1 MASTPPRLQTPLPA
15 DERWAELPAAWRR
28 QLAGP
33 APAAAAG
40 SVLGFLL
47 EVDTGE
53 GQAAAGL
60 DVAPVLLTALGNGR
74 YARPLPL
81 DARHLTGSGL
91 ALAQQRLA
99 ASVLGLPQVAR
110 KGRSYARLSGALG
123 DALLT
128 EMLDSAPCLFGGVAG
143 LHMQRG
149 AAKPLRWHWQLDG
162 EGRQRLL
169 PQLVPG
175 QRLLRIGA
183 LWLLDAEHAALA
195 LLEGSTASAH
205 WLDLPPLPPQ
215 SSTALAA
222 LLPGTPW
229 AALVPAPHRFDTVAR
244 ADFSPRAVLTLHAL
258 TRHARLAAGTPPLAY
273 ARLSFDYG
281 GERLPG
287 RGGEGLVRRVR
298 EGRLVEI
305 ARKRA
310 EELAAMER
318 LEAAGLTPA
327 VDTDGLP
334 WDLADTLPEDAWLF
348 PGTGHAGA
356 LEVNTPARWL
366 ALRARLEA
374 EGVQFDYAP
383 SFPFEVLE
391 GAPQWYG
398 VATPEGGGQQFALEI
413 GLELEGRRVNLLP
426 AVAQALAERQISLA
440 PAAHEPG
447 DAVWYAPVDARRRI
461 PVRLAALRALLAPL
475 AEYLDRPRE
484 RLLLPRVQAGR
495 LAELRGA
502 MPAERP
508 LDAPAE
514 LAGFTQRLL
523 RAAAEASDIPPETL
537 RAELRG
543 YQREGLRWMNALAEA
558 GLGGVLADDMG
569 LGKTVQLLAHLL
581 VLKARGALHAPAL
594 LVVPTSLIPN
604 WEQESARFAPTLRVL
619 TLHGAQRG
627 ERFAAIPE
635 HDVVLTTYALLPRD
649 VAALHR
655 QPFALAV
662 LDEAQQVKNPRT
674 RARRALKELGIPR
687 VLALTGTPLENHLGE
702 LWAQLDLTVPGL
714 LGDEHSFRKFYRQP
728 IEKQGEAEAQAR
740 LNRRIAPFILRRTKA
755 QVARELPAKTEI
767 TRNVRLEGR
776 QRELYEGLRLSL
788 TEELRQVIAQRGI
801 EHSGIVVL
809 DALLK
814 LRQVCCDP
822 RLVKLEAARGV
833 QESAKLE
840 LLMDMLPA
848 LVDEGRSILLF
859 SQFTSMLALI
869 SRELERLRI
878 PYLLLTGDTRDRATP
893 VRRFQAG
900 EVQLFLLSL
909 KAGGVGLNLTAA
921 DTVIH
926 YDPWWNPAAEAQ
938 AVDRAHRIGQDKP
951 VFVYRLVAAG
961 TVEERIEAL
970 KQRKA
975 ALAEA
980 VLEGGGTRE
989 KLSFGQDD
997 LDLLLAPPPGG

>member
-1 MASTPPRLQTPLPA
+1 LGGTPSRIQAATAVAQLA
-15 DERWAELPAAWRR
+15 DLPAAWRR
-28 QLAGP
+28 LFGAGL
-33 APAAAAG
+33 PAAEPAG
-40 SVLGFLL
+40 VLGFLL
-47 EVDTGE
+47 ELNVTD
-53 GQAAAGL
+53 GQAAAEL
-60 DVAPVLLTALGNGR
+60 DVAPVLLSALGNGR

-81 DARHLTGSGL
+81 DARHLAASGL
-91 ALAQQRLA
+91 GVAQQRLA
-99 ASVLGLPQVAR
+99 SSLLGLPQIAR
-110 KGRSYARLSGALG
+110 KGRSYARLAGALG

-149 AAKPLRWHWQLDG
+149 ASLPLHWHWLVESD
-162 EGRQRLL
+162 GRQRLQ
-169 PQLVPG
+169 PQLRPG
-175 QRLLRIGA
+175 QRLLRVGA
-183 LWLLDAEHAALA
+183 LWVLDAEQASLLALDADASAAAL
-195 LLEGSTASAH
+195 
-205 WLDLPPLPPQ
+205 LDLPALPPEV
-215 SSTALAA
+215 SGAFGA
-222 LLPGTPW
+222 LLPATRW
-229 AALVPAPHRFDTVAR
+229 AAHIPAPRAFDAVAR
-244 ADFSPRAVLTLHAL
+244 AELSPKPVLTLHAL

-298 EGRLVEI
+298 EGKLVEI
-305 ARKRA
+305 ARRRA
-310 EELAAMER
+310 EELATMER

-327 VDTDGLP
+327 VDTEGLP

-348 PGTGHAGA
+348 PGTGHVGA

-366 ALRARLEA
+366 ALRARLEV

-398 VATPEGGGQQFALEI
+398 VATPERDGQQFALEV
-413 GLELEGRRVNLLP
+413 GLEIEGQRVNLLP

-440 PAAHEPG
+440 PAAHEPE

-558 GLGGVLADDMG
+558 DLGGVLADDMG

-581 VLKARGALHAPAL
+581 VLKARGALNAPAL

-649 VAALHR
+649 VSALHR

-702 LWAQLDLTVPGL
+702 LWAQIDLTVPGL

-869 SRELERLRI
+869 GRELERLRI

-900 EVQLFLLSL
+900 EVPLFLLSL

>member
-1 MASTPPRLQTPLPA
+1 MGSTPSRSRPSA
-15 DERWAELPAAWRR
+15 AEPQLAALPAAWRR
-28 QLAGP
+28 LLTPSGT
-33 APAAAAG
+33 AASETG
-40 SVLGFLL
+40 VLGFLL
-47 EVDTGE
+47 ELTAVE
-53 GQAAAGL
+53 GQVAAEL

-81 DARHLTGSGL
+81 DARHLATSPL
-91 ALAQQRLA
+91 SLPQQRLA
-99 ASVLGLPQVAR
+99 NSLLGLPQVAR
-110 KGRSYARLSGALG
+110 KGRSYARLSGTLG
-123 DALLT
+123 DALLI

-149 AAKPLRWHWQLDG
+149 AAQTLQWRWQIEND
-162 EGRQRLL
+162 GRQRLL
-169 PQLVPG
+169 PATQQA
-175 QRLLRIGA
+175 QRLLRVGA
-183 LWLLDAEHAALA
+183 LWILDAEHATLS
-195 LLEGSTASAH
+195 LLEGDADAAAL
-205 WLDLPPLPPQ
+205 LDLPPLPPE
-215 SSTALAA
+215 SSVALAA
-222 LLPGTPW
+222 LLPASRMAERIPPPQQFGSVT
-229 AALVPAPHRFDTVAR
+229 R
-244 ADFSPRAVLTLHAL
+244 AELGPRPVLTLHAL

-310 EELAAMER
+310 DELATMER

-327 VDTDGLP
+327 VDTEGLP
-334 WDLADTLPEDAWLF
+334 WDLADTLPDDAWMF
-348 PGTGHAGA
+348 PGTGHSGA

-366 ALRARLEA
+366 ALRARLEP

-391 GAPQWYG
+391 GSPQWYG
-398 VATPEGGGQQFALEI
+398 VAEPTADHQQFTLEV
-413 GLELEGRRVNLLP
+413 GLELEGKRVNLLP

-440 PAAHEPG
+440 PAAHETE
-447 DAVWYAPVDARRRI
+447 DAVWYAPVDTRRRI
-461 PVRLAALRALLAPL
+461 PVRLSALRALLAPL
-475 AEYLDRPRE
+475 AEYLDRPRAQ
-484 RLLLPRVQAGR
+484 LVLPRVQAGR
-495 LAELRGA
+495 LAELRSA
-502 MPAERP
+502 LPADRTLE
-508 LDAPAE
+508 APAE

-523 RAAAEASDIPPETL
+523 RAAAEASDVPPTGL
-537 RAELRG
+537 HAELRP

-558 GLGGVLADDMG
+558 DLGGVLADDMG

-581 VLKARGALHAPAL
+581 ALKAAGRLDQPVL

-604 WEQESARFAPTLRVL
+604 WEQESARFAPGLRLL
-619 TLHGAQRG
+619 TLHGAQRS
-627 ERFAAIPE
+627 ERFEAIE
-635 HDVVLTTYALLPRD
+635 RHDVILTSYALLPRD
-649 VAALHR
+649 VATLR
-655 QPFALAV
+655 KQSFSLAV

-674 RARRALKELGIPR
+674 RARRALQELAPPR

-714 LGDEHSFRKFYRQP
+714 LGDEHSFRRHYRQP
-728 IEKQGEAEAQAR
+728 IEKQGDAEAQAR
-740 LNRRIAPFILRRTKA
+740 LNQRIAPFILRRTKA
-755 QVARELPAKTEI
+755 QVATELPAKTEI
-767 TRNVRLEGR
+767 TRSVRLEGR
-776 QRELYEGLRLSL
+776 QRELYEGLRLTL
-788 TEELRQVIAQRGI
+788 TEELRQVIVERGI

-840 LLMDMLPA
+840 LLMEMLPA

-869 SRELERLRI
+869 AQALERKRI
-878 PYLLLTGDTRDRATP
+878 PFVMLTGDTRDRATP

-900 EVQLFLLSL
+900 EVPLFLLSL

-938 AVDRAHRIGQDKP
+938 AADRAHRIGQDKP

-980 VLEGGGTRE
+980 VLEGGGSRE
-989 KLSFGQDD
+989 RLSFDQND
-997 LDLLLAPPPGG
+997 LELLLAPGED

>member
-1 MASTPPRLQTPLPA
+1 MGSTPSRIRPPA
-15 DERWAELPAAWRR
+15 AEPQLISLPAAWRR
-28 QLAGP
+28 LFLRP
-33 APAAAAG
+33 APTPDAAG
-40 SVLGFLL
+40 VLGFLL
-47 EVDTGE
+47 ELTAPD
-53 GQAAAGL
+53 GQAAAEL
-60 DVAPVLLTALGNGR
+60 DVAPVLLTALGNSR

-81 DARHLTGSGL
+81 DAKRLGQGGL
-91 ALAQQRLA
+91 SLPQQRLA
-99 ASVLGLPQVAR
+99 SSLLGLPQVPR
-110 KGRSYARLSGALG
+110 KGRSYARLAGALG
-123 DALLT
+123 DLLLN

-149 AAKPLRWHWQLDG
+149 TGKPLRWHWQLEAD
-162 EGRQRLL
+162 GRQRLL
-169 PQLVPG
+169 PTLHPG

-183 LWLLDAEHAALA
+183 LWVLDAEHASLCPFEGEADAAA
-195 LLEGSTASAH
+195 LLDA
-205 WLDLPPLPPQ
+205 PPLPPE
-215 SSTALAA
+215 SSAALAT
-222 LLPGTPW
+222 LLPGTRW
-229 AALVPAPHRFDTVAR
+229 AGRIPAPQQFAAVAR
-244 ADFSPRAVLTLHAL
+244 AELSPKPVLTLHAL
-258 TRHARLAAGTPPLAY
+258 TRHARLAAGAPPPAY
-273 ARLSFDYG
+273 ARLSFEYG

-305 ARKRA
+305 ARKRSD
-310 EELAAMER
+310 ELAAMER

-327 VDTDGLP
+327 VDTEGLP
-334 WDLADTLPEDAWLF
+334 WDLADTLPEDAWMF
-348 PGTGHAGA
+348 PGAGHTGA

-374 EGVQFDYAP
+374 EGMQFDYAP
-383 SFPFEVLE
+383 SFPFEVLD

-398 VATPEGGGQQFALEI
+398 VATPSADQQQFALEV
-413 GLELEGRRVNLLP
+413 GLELDGRRINLLP
-426 AVAQALAERQISLA
+426 AVAQALAERQISLS
-440 PAAHEPG
+440 PSAHESE
-447 DAVWYAPVDARRRI
+447 DAVWYAPLDARRRI
-461 PVRLAALRALLAPL
+461 PVRLSALRALLAPL
-475 AEYLDRPRE
+475 AEYLDRPRAQ
-484 RLLLPRVQAGR
+484 LLLPRVQAGR
-495 LAELRGA
+495 LAELRNA
-502 MPAERP
+502 LPAERP
-508 LDAPAE
+508 LEAPVE
-514 LAGFTQRLL
+514 LADFTQRLL
-523 RAAAEASDIPPETL
+523 RTAAAASDAPPTAL
-537 RAELRG
+537 RTELRP
-543 YQREGLRWMNALAEA
+543 YQREGLRWLNALAEA

-581 VLKARGALHAPAL
+581 TLKAQGKLPAPAL

-604 WEQESARFAPTLRVL
+604 WEQESARFAPDLRVL
-619 TLHGAQRG
+619 TLHGAQRS
-627 ERFAAIPE
+627 EHFTRIAQ
-635 HDVVLTTYALLPRD
+635 HDVVLTSYALLPRD
-649 VAALHR
+649 VAALR
-655 QPFALAV
+655 REPFALAV

-674 RARRALKELGIPR
+674 RARRALQELAPPR

-714 LGDEHSFRKFYRQP
+714 LGDEHGFRRHYRQP
-728 IEKQGEAEAQAR
+728 IEKQGDAEAQAR
-740 LNRRIAPFILRRTKA
+740 LNQRIAPFILRRTKA
-755 QVARELPAKTEI
+755 QVATELPPKTEI

-776 QRELYEGLRLSL
+776 QRELYEGLRLTL
-788 TEELRQVIAQRGI
+788 TEELRQVIVQRGI
-801 EHSGIVVL
+801 EHSGIIVL

-833 QESAKLE
+833 HESAKLE
-840 LLMDMLPA
+840 LLMEMLPA
-848 LVDEGRSILLF
+848 LVDEGRSVLLF

-869 SRELERLRI
+869 ARELERLRI

-900 EVQLFLLSL
+900 EVPLFLLSL

-975 ALAEA
+975 ALVEA
-980 VLEGGGTRE
+980 VLDGGGSRE
-989 KLSFGQDD
+989 RLSFDQDD
-997 LDLLLAPPPGG
+997 LDLLLAPCASE